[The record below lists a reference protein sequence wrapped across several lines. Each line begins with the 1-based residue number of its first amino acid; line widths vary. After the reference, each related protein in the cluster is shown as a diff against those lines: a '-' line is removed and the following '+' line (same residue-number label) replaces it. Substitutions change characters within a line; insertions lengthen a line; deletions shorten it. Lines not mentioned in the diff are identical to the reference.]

1 MGDFNLIKIESSIF
15 SASWEFTIKVV
26 QKIPALPGW
35 IFAGST
41 LATVLASMKVFS
53 FHSYLQAF
61 KNYLEEN
68 WLDFFLA
75 FDKIFVWG
83 TQIVALLLILM
94 IVDRLIRYNDEY
106 II

>member
-15 SASWEFTIKVV
+15 SASWEFTINVV
-26 QKIPALPGW
+26 QKIPAIPDW

-41 LATVLASMKVFS
+41 LATVLANMKVFP

-68 WLDFFLA
+68 WLAFFFE
-75 FDKIFVWG
+75 FDR
-83 TQIVALLLILM
+83 ILFGK
-94 IVDRLIRYNDEY
+94 LK
-106 II
+106 